1 MLERMKSLLK
11 ALPKI
16 YWIYV
21 AVLLVAEVVVFAMR
35 PDSPGLY
42 TMNLQWLPLSLSVPF
57 LIFRGIRQNFKRM
70 LYAFALLSFLFLALD
85 YNIGDL
91 AGAGHAGLV
100 QVVLAFCP
108 ICLRFGISR
117 I

>member
-70 LYAFALLSFLFLALD
+70 LYVQKFFIFCQA
-85 YNIGDL
+85 
-91 AGAGHAGLV
+91 AGAY
-100 QVVLAFCP
+100 CK
-108 ICLRFGISR
+108 
-117 I
+117 